1 LKNKLKLA
9 WRIIRRTGENFSED
23 NCMKLAASLSYYTI
37 FAMAPLLIIIISLV
51 GSIFGK
57 DAVQGTVYKEIKG
70 FVGNDAASQ
79 IQEIIINLQ
88 RSHNTTIGTII
99 GIIILIIGATGL
111 FTEIQGSINFIWSVK
126 AKPRKSWL
134 KYLINRGLSFVL
146 VLTLGFLLIVT
157 LIASTLLNVLDDK
170 LVKFF
175 PNATVYLLNTLNL
188 VVPVVTITSLFIV
201 IYKVLPDAIIS
212 WRDAL
217 IGSVFTAVLFSVGRY
232 LIGLYLGKSGLGV
245 TYGAA
250 ASIIIILTWVYY
262 SSVILYFG
270 AEFTRAFALET
281 GHGIRPKTTA
291 VFIIKR
297 EAAEIPSSRLNA

>member
-1 LKNKLKLA
+1 
-9 WRIIRRTGENFSED
+9 
-23 NCMKLAASLSYYTI
+23 MKLAASLSYYTI

-51 GSIFGK
+51 GSLFGK
-57 DAVQGTVYKEIKG
+57 DAVQGTVYKEIRG
-70 FVGNDAASQ
+70 LVGNEAALQ
-79 IQEIIINLQ
+79 IQEIIANLQ
-88 RSHNTTIGTII
+88 TTHNTTIGTVI
-99 GIIILIIGATGL
+99 GIIILVLGATGL

-146 VLTLGFLLIVT
+146 VLTLGFLLVVT
-157 LIASTLLNVLDDK
+157 LIASTLLDVLNDK

-175 PNATVYLLNTLNL
+175 PDATIYLLNTLNIVIL
-188 VVPVVTITSLFIV
+188 VVTITSLFLV

-212 WRDAL
+212 WRDAFV
-217 IGSVFTAVLFSVGRY
+217 GSVFTAILFSIGRY
-232 LIGLYLGKSGLGV
+232 IIGIYLGKSGLGV

-250 ASIIIILTWVYY
+250 ASIIVILTWVYY

-291 VFIIKR
+291 VFIVKQ
-297 EAAEIPSSRLNA
+297 EAKEIPQSRLNV

>member
-1 LKNKLKLA
+1 LKKKLSLA
-9 WRIIRRTGENFSED
+9 WRIIKRTGENFSED

-51 GSIFGK
+51 GSIFGR
-57 DAVQGTVYKEIKG
+57 DAVQGRVYTEIKDL
-70 FVGNDAASQ
+70 VGSQAALQ
-79 IQEIIINLQ
+79 IQEIIANLQ
-88 RSHNTTIGTII
+88 NTHNTTIGTII
-99 GIIILIIGATGL
+99 GIIILVVGATGL

-126 AKPRKSWL
+126 AKPRKGWL
-134 KYLINRGLSFVL
+134 KYLINRGLSFLL
-146 VLTLGFLLIVT
+146 VLTLGFLLVLM
-157 LIASTLLNVLDDK
+157 LIASTLLDVLDDK
-170 LVKFF
+170 LIKFF
-175 PNATVYLLNTLNL
+175 PHATVYLFNTLNMIVL
-188 VVPVVTITSLFIV
+188 LVTITSLFLV

-217 IGSVFTAVLFSVGRY
+217 IGAVFTALLFSMGRY
-232 LIGLYLGKSGLGV
+232 LIGLYLGRSGLGV

-291 VFIIKR
+291 VFILKQ
-297 EAAEIPSSRLNA
+297 EAKEIPSSRLI